1 MFKNKLISKMIII
14 MLSLTLIGSI
24 AVIVTL
30 KYTEQAT
37 TEKGPSID
45 DVIKAS
51 VDVTDI
57 KTNLKSNNYISI
69 SFKIQ
74 MDSKKAA
81 GELQKRD
88 FQVRDIIIKRL
99 SDMSAQD
106 FEGTKGLSTLETD
119 IAKQIDQLMENG
131 HVVKIYTTSKVLQ

>member
-30 KYTEQAT
+30 KYTGQAS

-81 GELQKRD
+81 AELQKRD

-106 FEGTKGLSTLETD
+106 FEGTQGLSTLETD

>member
-1 MFKNKLISKMIII
+1 MIII

-30 KYTEQAT
+30 KYTEQAS

>member
-14 MLSLTLIGSI
+14 LLSLTLIGSI

-30 KYTEQAT
+30 KYTEQAS

-74 MDSKKAA
+74 MDSKRAA

-106 FEGTKGLSTLETD
+106 FEGKQGLSTLETD

>member
-1 MFKNKLISKMIII
+1 MIII

-30 KYTEQAT
+30 KYTGQAS

-69 SFKIQ
+69 SFKSQ

-81 GELQKRD
+81 AELQKRD

-106 FEGTKGLSTLETD
+106 FEGTQGLSTLETD

>member
-1 MFKNKLISKMIII
+1 MIII

-30 KYTEQAT
+30 KYTGQAS

>member
-30 KYTEQAT
+30 KYTGQAS
-37 TEKGPSID
+37 TEKGPSIN

-81 GELQKRD
+81 AELQKRD

-106 FEGTKGLSTLETD
+106 FEGTQGLSTLETD

>member
-30 KYTEQAT
+30 KYTGQAS

-81 GELQKRD
+81 AELQKRD

-106 FEGTKGLSTLETD
+106 FEGMQGLSTLETD

>member
-14 MLSLTLIGSI
+14 MFSLTLIGSI

-30 KYTEQAT
+30 KYTEQAS

-81 GELQKRD
+81 AELQKRD

-106 FEGTKGLSTLETD
+106 FEGMQGLSTLETD

>member
-1 MFKNKLISKMIII
+1 VFKNKLISKMIII

-30 KYTEQAT
+30 KYTEQAS

-81 GELQKRD
+81 EELQKRD

-106 FEGTKGLSTLETD
+106 FEGTQGLSTLETD

>member
-30 KYTEQAT
+30 KYTGQAG

-81 GELQKRD
+81 AELQKRD

-106 FEGTKGLSTLETD
+106 FEGTQGLSTLETD

>member
-14 MLSLTLIGSI
+14 MLSLTLIGSV

-30 KYTEQAT
+30 KYTEQAG

-81 GELQKRD
+81 AELQKRD

-106 FEGTKGLSTLETD
+106 FEGTQGLSTLETD
-119 IAKQIDQLMENG
+119 IAKQIDQLMESG
-131 HVVKIYTTSKVLQ
+131 HVVKVYTTSKVLQ

>member
-1 MFKNKLISKMIII
+1 VFKNKLISKMIII

-30 KYTEQAT
+30 KYTEQAS

-69 SFKIQ
+69 LLKFKWIVKKQRQSFKKEIF
-74 MDSKKAA
+74 K
-81 GELQKRD
+81 
-88 FQVRDIIIKRL
+88 
-99 SDMSAQD
+99 
-106 FEGTKGLSTLETD
+106 
-119 IAKQIDQLMENG
+119 
-131 HVVKIYTTSKVLQ
+131 

>member
-1 MFKNKLISKMIII
+1 MIMIL
-14 MLSLTLIGSI
+14 LSLTLIGSI

-30 KYTEQAT
+30 KYTEQAST
-37 TEKGPSID
+37 AKGPSID

-106 FEGTKGLSTLETD
+106 FEGTQGLSTLETD

>member
-1 MFKNKLISKMIII
+1 MIII

-30 KYTEQAT
+30 KYTEQAG
-37 TEKGPSID
+37 TEKGSSID

>member
-1 MFKNKLISKMIII
+1 MIII

-24 AVIVTL
+24 AIIVTL
-30 KYTEQAT
+30 KYTEQAG

>member
-30 KYTEQAT
+30 KYTEQAG

-81 GELQKRD
+81 SELQKRD

-106 FEGTKGLSTLETD
+106 FEGTQGLSTLETD

>member
-1 MFKNKLISKMIII
+1 MFKNKLVSKMIII
-14 MLSLTLIGSI
+14 LLSFTLIGSV

-30 KYTEQAT
+30 KYTEQAS

-106 FEGTKGLSTLETD
+106 FEGTQGLSTLETD

>member
-30 KYTEQAT
+30 KYTEQAS

-81 GELQKRD
+81 AELQKRD

-106 FEGTKGLSTLETD
+106 FEGMQGLSTLETD

>member
-1 MFKNKLISKMIII
+1 
-14 MLSLTLIGSI
+14 
-24 AVIVTL
+24 
-30 KYTEQAT
+30 
-37 TEKGPSID
+37 
-45 DVIKAS
+45 
-51 VDVTDI
+51 
-57 KTNLKSNNYISI
+57 
-69 SFKIQ
+69 

-106 FEGTKGLSTLETD
+106 FEGTQGLSTLETD

>member
-1 MFKNKLISKMIII
+1 MIII
-14 MLSLTLIGSI
+14 LLSFTLIGSV

-30 KYTEQAT
+30 KYTEQAS

-81 GELQKRD
+81 AELQ
-88 FQVRDIIIKRL
+88 KRL

-106 FEGTKGLSTLETD
+106 FEGTQGLSALETD

-131 HVVKIYTTSKVLQ
+131 HVVRIYTTSKVLQ

>member
-30 KYTEQAT
+30 KYTEQAS

>member
-14 MLSLTLIGSI
+14 LLSLTLIGSI

-30 KYTEQAT
+30 KYTEQAS

-57 KTNLKSNNYISI
+57 KTNLKAITTSASPLK
-69 SFKIQ
+69 FKWIV
-74 MDSKKAA
+74 KAA
-81 GELQKRD
+81 TELQRD
-88 FQVRDIIIKRL
+88 FQVEHYYQTALRYECSR
-99 SDMSAQD
+99 
-106 FEGTKGLSTLETD
+106 F
-119 IAKQIDQLMENG
+119 
-131 HVVKIYTTSKVLQ
+131 

>member
-30 KYTEQAT
+30 KYTEQAG

>member
-1 MFKNKLISKMIII
+1 MIII

-30 KYTEQAT
+30 KYTGQAS

-81 GELQKRD
+81 AELQKRD

-106 FEGTKGLSTLETD
+106 FEGMQGLSTLETD

>member
-30 KYTEQAT
+30 KYTGQAS

>member
-1 MFKNKLISKMIII
+1 VFKNKLISKMIII

-30 KYTEQAT
+30 KYTGQAS

-81 GELQKRD
+81 AELQKRD

-106 FEGTKGLSTLETD
+106 FEGTQGLSTLETD

>member
-14 MLSLTLIGSI
+14 LLSLTLIGSI

-30 KYTEQAT
+30 KYTEQASIQ
-37 TEKGPSID
+37 KGPSID
-45 DVIKAS
+45 DVIKTS

-81 GELQKRD
+81 EELQKRD
-88 FQVRDIIIKRL
+88 FQVKDIIINEL
-99 SDMSAQD
+99 SNMSVQD
-106 FEGTKGLSTLETD
+106 FEGTQGLSTLETD

-131 HVVKIYTTSKVLQ
+131 HVVRIYTTSKVLQ

>member
-30 KYTEQAT
+30 KYTEQAS
-37 TEKGPSID
+37 TEEGPSID

-81 GELQKRD
+81 AELQKRD

-99 SDMSAQD
+99 SDMSAKD
-106 FEGTKGLSTLETD
+106 FEGVQGLSTLETD

>member
-30 KYTEQAT
+30 KYTEQAG
-37 TEKGPSID
+37 TEKGSSID

>member
-1 MFKNKLISKMIII
+1 MIII

-30 KYTEQAT
+30 KYTEQAS

-106 FEGTKGLSTLETD
+106 FEGTQGLSTLETD

>member
-1 MFKNKLISKMIII
+1 MIII

-30 KYTEQAT
+30 KYIGQAS

-81 GELQKRD
+81 AELQKRD

-106 FEGTKGLSTLETD
+106 FEGTQGLSTLETD

>member
-14 MLSLTLIGSI
+14 LLSLTLIGSI

-30 KYTEQAT
+30 KYTEQAS

-81 GELQKRD
+81 EELQKRD

-99 SDMSAQD
+99 SDMSAKD
-106 FEGTKGLSTLETD
+106 FEGVQGLSTLETD

>member
-1 MFKNKLISKMIII
+1 VFKNKLISKMIII
-14 MLSLTLIGSI
+14 LLSLILIGSI

-30 KYTEQAT
+30 KYTDQAST
-37 TEKGPSID
+37 QKGPSID
-45 DVIKAS
+45 DVIKTS

-81 GELQKRD
+81 EELQKRD
-88 FQVRDIIIKRL
+88 FQVKDIIINEL
-99 SDMSAQD
+99 SNMNAQD
-106 FEGTKGLSTLETD
+106 FEGTQGLNTLETD

>member
-1 MFKNKLISKMIII
+1 VFKNKLISKMIII
-14 MLSLTLIGSI
+14 LLSLTLIGSI

-30 KYTEQAT
+30 KYTEQAG

-106 FEGTKGLSTLETD
+106 FEGTQGLSTLETD

>member
-1 MFKNKLISKMIII
+1 MIII

-30 KYTEQAT
+30 KYTEQAG

>member
-1 MFKNKLISKMIII
+1 MIII

-30 KYTEQAT
+30 KYTEQAG

-106 FEGTKGLSTLETD
+106 FEGTQGLSTLETD

>member
-14 MLSLTLIGSI
+14 LLSLTLIGSI

-30 KYTEQAT
+30 KYTEQAI

-81 GELQKRD
+81 AELQKRD

-106 FEGTKGLSTLETD
+106 FEGTQVLSTLETD

>member
-14 MLSLTLIGSI
+14 LLSLTLIGSI

-30 KYTEQAT
+30 KYTEQAS

-81 GELQKRD
+81 AELQKRD

-106 FEGTKGLSTLETD
+106 FEGMQGLSTLETD